1 MSQGVEDMM
10 QDALISL
17 EDAIDDAENSA
28 QSISQVIAFHP
39 FIGLKRAEKLI
50 RQAID
55 LMQDVIDNKHGEY

>member
-1 MSQGVEDMM
+1 MTQGVENMM
-10 QDALISL
+10 QDALIRL

-28 QSISQVIAFHP
+28 QGISQVIEFHP